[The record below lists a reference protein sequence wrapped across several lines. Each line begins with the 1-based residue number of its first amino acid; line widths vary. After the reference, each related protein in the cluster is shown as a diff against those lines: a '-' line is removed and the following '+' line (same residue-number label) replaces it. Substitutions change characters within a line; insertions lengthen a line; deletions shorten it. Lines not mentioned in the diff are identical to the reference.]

1 MVQENRVFVKG
12 KVKTFFTLCALAMI
26 GLFLHLGYL
35 MIVRGGYYTE
45 KAIELHE
52 RERNIKAYRGLILD
66 RNGVVLADNISVC
79 TVSVIYNQ
87 MEDREAV
94 IRMLCEELDL
104 SEEYVR
110 KRVEKRSS
118 MERIKTN
125 VSKEIG
131 EKIRSYEMAG
141 VKVDEDY
148 KRYYPYGELAS
159 KVLGFTGADNQGI
172 IGLEVTYEEV
182 LAGEMGQILTMTDA
196 KGVEVEAKGERRRE
210 AVPGDNLITTLD
222 INIQSYAT
230 QLAKQALE
238 NKSAESVSIIVMH
251 PKTGE
256 IYAMVNVPEFDLNDP
271 FTLPEGMEAEGTK
284 QQDALN
290 KMWRNGCIN
299 DTYEP
304 GSTFK
309 IITAASALEE
319 GTVTRDSGFH
329 CPGYVIVE
337 DRRIR
342 CHKTTGHGSQTFLQG
357 TMNSCNPCFVNVG
370 LGLGVDRL
378 YKYMERF
385 GIMEKTGVDLP
396 GEAGSIMHNKENVGP
411 VELAC
416 ISFGQSFQITP
427 LRLLSSVSTIV
438 NGGYE
443 ITPHFAKAVIEET
456 GDTVPIAYEPGE
468 QVVSTET
475 SEELRYFME
484 MVVAE
489 GGGKNGA
496 VEGVRVGGKTAT
508 SQTLPRSARQYI
520 ASFIGMAPADDP
532 QVIAIAIVNKPTGMY
547 YGAQV
552 AAPIVRQLF
561 ENILPYL
568 GIMDYNAIE

>member
-1 MVQENRVFVKG
+1 MRENRWFVRGKIKVF
-12 KVKTFFTLCALAMI
+12 FALCVFAMV
-26 GLFLHLGYL
+26 GLFVHLGYL
-35 MIVRGGYYTE
+35 MIVRGDYYRE
-45 KAIELHE
+45 KATQLHE
-52 RERNIKAYRGLILD
+52 RERNIKAYRGLIMD

-87 MEDREAV
+87 IEDRESV
-94 IRMLCEELDL
+94 IQMLCDELDL

-110 KRVEKRSS
+110 KRVEKHSS

-125 VSKEIG
+125 VSKEVG
-131 EKIRSYEMAG
+131 ERIRSYEMAG

-172 IGLEVTYEEV
+172 IGLEVTYDEV

-196 KGVEVEAKGERRRE
+196 KGVEVEKKGERRQE
-210 AVPGDNLITTLD
+210 ATPGDNLVTTLD

-238 NKSAESVSIIVMH
+238 NKSAESVSVIVMH

-256 IYAMVNVPEFDLNDP
+256 IYAMVNVPEFDLNNP
-271 FTLPEGMEAEGTK
+271 FALPEGVTVEEK
-284 QQDALN
+284 DEQNALN
-290 KMWRNGCIN
+290 RMWRNGCIN

-319 GTVTRDSGFH
+319 GTVTRDSGFY

-370 LGLGVDRL
+370 LTLGVDRF
-378 YKYMERF
+378 YEYIEKF
-385 GIMEKTGVDLP
+385 GITQRTGVDVP
-396 GEAGSIMHNKENVGP
+396 GEAGSIMHVKENVGP

-427 LRLLSSVSTIV
+427 LRLLSSVSMII

-456 GDTVPIAYEPGE
+456 GDAVPIAYERGA
-468 QVVSTET
+468 QIVSAET
-475 SEELRYFME
+475 SAELRYFME

-496 VEGVRVGGKTAT
+496 VEGVRMGGKTAT
-508 SQTLPRSARQYI
+508 SQTLPRSAREYI

-532 QVIAIAIVNKPTGMY
+532 QVIAIAIVNKPKGMY

>member
-1 MVQENRVFVKG
+1 MRYNRLFVRN
-12 KVKTFFTLCALAMI
+12 KVKVFFALCCVAML
-26 GLFLHLGYL
+26 GLFVHLGYL
-35 MIVRGGYYTE
+35 MLVQGDHY
-45 KAIELHE
+45 KAKAQELHE

-66 RNGVVLADNISVC
+66 RNGSVLADNISVC

-87 MEDREAV
+87 VEDREAV
-94 IRMLCEELDL
+94 ISMLCKELSL

-125 VSKEIG
+125 VSKEQG
-131 EKIRSYEMAG
+131 EKIRSYELAG

-172 IGLEVTYEEV
+172 IGLEVKYDEV
-182 LAGEMGQILTMTDA
+182 LAGEPGQILTITDA
-196 KGVEVEAKGERRRE
+196 AGIEVEERGERRSE
-210 AVPGDNLITTLD
+210 AISGGNLITTLD

-230 QLAKQALE
+230 QLAKQAME
-238 NKSAESVSIIVMH
+238 TKSAESVSIIVMN
-251 PKTGE
+251 PNNGE

-271 FTLPEGMEAEGTK
+271 FTLPEDIEVPEGGE
-284 QQDALN
+284 QDALN
-290 KMWRNGCIN
+290 RMWRNGCIN

-309 IITAASALEE
+309 IITAAAALEE
-319 GTVTRDSGFH
+319 GVVTPETPFF
-329 CPGYVIVE
+329 CPGYVVVE

-342 CHKTTGHGSQTFLQG
+342 CHKIAGHGSQTFLQG

-370 LGLGVDRL
+370 LSLGV
-378 YKYMERF
+378 ERF
-385 GIMEKTGVDLP
+385 YEYFNKFGLTEKTGVDIP
-396 GEAGSIMHNKENVGP
+396 GEAGSIMHAAENVGP

-416 ISFGQSFQITP
+416 VSFGQSFQITP
-427 LRLLSSVSTIV
+427 LRLLTTVSSIV
-438 NGGYE
+438 NGGKE
-443 ITPHFAKAVIEET
+443 ITPHFAKAISGEGQDTVEIGYETSDGMVSEET
-456 GDTVPIAYEPGE
+456 SAK
-468 QVVSTET
+468 
-475 SEELRYFME
+475 LRYFME

-496 VEGVRVGGKTAT
+496 VEGIAIGGKTAT

-520 ASFIGMAPADDP
+520 ASFIGMAPADNP
-532 QVIAIAIVNKPTGMY
+532 QIIAIAIVNKPTGMY

>member
-1 MVQENRVFVKG
+1 MRENRWFVRGKIKVF
-12 KVKTFFTLCALAMI
+12 FALCVFAMV
-26 GLFLHLGYL
+26 GLFVHLGYL
-35 MIVRGGYYTE
+35 MIVRGDYYRE
-45 KAIELHE
+45 KATQLHE
-52 RERNIKAYRGLILD
+52 RERNIKAYRGLIMD

-87 MEDREAV
+87 IEDRESV
-94 IRMLCEELDL
+94 IQMLCDELDL

-110 KRVEKRSS
+110 KRVEKHSS

-125 VSKEIG
+125 VSKEVG
-131 EKIRSYEMAG
+131 ERIRSYEMAG

-172 IGLEVTYEEV
+172 IGLEVTYDEV

-196 KGVEVEAKGERRRE
+196 KGVEVEKKGERRQE
-210 AVPGDNLITTLD
+210 ATPGDNLVTTLD

-238 NKSAESVSIIVMH
+238 NKSAESVSVIVMH

-256 IYAMVNVPEFDLNDP
+256 IYAMVNVPEFDLNNP
-271 FTLPEGMEAEGTK
+271 FALPEGVTVEEK
-284 QQDALN
+284 DEQNALN
-290 KMWRNGCIN
+290 RMWRNGCIN

-319 GTVTRDSGFH
+319 GTVTRDSGFY

-370 LGLGVDRL
+370 LTLGVDRF
-378 YKYMERF
+378 YEYIEKF
-385 GIMEKTGVDLP
+385 GITQRTGVDVP
-396 GEAGSIMHNKENVGP
+396 GEAGSIMHVKENVGP

-427 LRLLSSVSTIV
+427 LRLLSSVSMII

-443 ITPHFAKAVIEET
+443 ITPHFAKAVIEEET
-456 GDTVPIAYEPGE
+456 PSLPLHPTLLLTTRSLFANQQFYYQQNLPGKVEDPFCPWRSYGPWASGVPGRDG
-468 QVVSTET
+468 S
-475 SEELRYFME
+475 
-484 MVVAE
+484 
-489 GGGKNGA
+489 
-496 VEGVRVGGKTAT
+496 
-508 SQTLPRSARQYI
+508 
-520 ASFIGMAPADDP
+520 P
-532 QVIAIAIVNKPTGMY
+532 Q
-547 YGAQV
+547 
-552 AAPIVRQLF
+552 
-561 ENILPYL
+561 
-568 GIMDYNAIE
+568 